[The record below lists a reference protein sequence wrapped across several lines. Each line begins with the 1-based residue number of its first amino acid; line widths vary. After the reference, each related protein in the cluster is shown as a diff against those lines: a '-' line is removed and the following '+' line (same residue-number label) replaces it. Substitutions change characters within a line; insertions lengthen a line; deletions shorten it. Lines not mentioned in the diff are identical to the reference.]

1 MRIIFA
7 GTPDFAVPALSKI
20 HNSNHQ
26 VVAVYC
32 QPDRPKGRGK
42 VLTSC
47 AVKNFAL
54 ENNLD
59 VIQPE
64 NFSNEQNLKKLGSL
78 EPDLI
83 IVAAYGQILSKEVL
97 NLPKFG
103 CLNIHASILPRWRGA
118 APIER
123 AILSGD
129 KETGISIMQM
139 NEGLDTGD
147 ILLSRKQNI
156 ANSETAGSLTES
168 LSILGADL
176 IIETIELLRELNAK
190 TQDHTKANYAKKI
203 LKNEALIDWN
213 QSAENINQMIRA
225 FNPRP
230 IAQSNAEGMEFK
242 DKVLRIIEAE
252 VISSETSK
260 PPGTVIEQNKQ
271 ACHIA
276 TGAGVLSLKR
286 VQLAGKKVV
295 SIKDFNNAYQL
306 LKLSN
311 S

>member
-103 CLNIHASILPRWRGA
+103 CLNIHASLLPRWRGA

-168 LSILGADL
+168 LSIMGADL
-176 IIETIELLRELNAK
+176 IMETIEQLPELDAR

-203 LKNEALIDWN
+203 LKNESRIDWN
-213 QSAENINQMIRA
+213 QGAENINQMIRA

-230 IAQSNAEGMEFK
+230 IAQSNADAIDFK
-242 DKVLRIIEAE
+242 DKVLRIVEAE
-252 VISSETSK
+252 VILSQTSK

-271 ACHIA
+271 VCHIA
-276 TGAGVLSLKR
+276 TGYGILSLKR
-286 VQLAGKKVV
+286 VQLAGKNIV

-306 LKLSN
+306 TKLK
-311 S
+311 

>member
-64 NFSNEQNLKKLGSL
+64 NFSNEQNLKKLASL

-276 TGAGVLSLKR
+276 TGVGVLSLKR

>member
-54 ENNLD
+54 ENKLD

-64 NFSNEQNLKKLGSL
+64 NFSNEQNLKKLISL
-78 EPDLI
+78 EPDII
-83 IVAAYGQILSKEVL
+83 IVAAYGQILSKEAL

-103 CLNIHASILPRWRGA
+103 CLNIHASLLPRWRGA

-168 LSILGADL
+168 LSIMGADL
-176 IIETIELLRELNAK
+176 IMETIEQLPELDAR

-203 LKNEALIDWN
+203 LKNESRIDWN

-230 IAQSNAEGMEFK
+230 IAQSNADAIEFK
-242 DKVLRIIEAE
+242 DKALRIIEAE
-252 VISSETSK
+252 VILSQSSK

-271 ACHIA
+271 VCHIA
-276 TGAGVLSLKR
+276 TGGGILSLKR
-286 VQLAGKKVV
+286 VQLAGKNIV

-306 LKLSN
+306 IKLK
-311 S
+311 

>member
-54 ENNLD
+54 ENNLK

-64 NFSNEQNLKKLGSL
+64 NFSNEQNLNKLASL

-103 CLNIHASILPRWRGA
+103 CLNIHASLLPRWRGA

-176 IIETIELLRELNAK
+176 IMETIELLPELNAK

-203 LKNEALIDWN
+203 LKNEARIDWN
-213 QSAENINQMIRA
+213 QGAENINQMIRA

-230 IAQSNAEGMEFK
+230 IAQSNADAIEFK

-252 VISSETSK
+252 VILSQTSK

-271 ACHIA
+271 VCHIA
-276 TGAGVLSLKR
+276 TSYGILSLKK
-286 VQLAGKKVV
+286 VQLAGKNIV

-306 LKLSN
+306 IKLK
-311 S
+311 

>member
-54 ENNLD
+54 EKNID

-64 NFSNEQNLKKLGSL
+64 NFSNEQNLKKLASL

-103 CLNIHASILPRWRGA
+103 CLNIHASLLPRWRGA

-176 IIETIELLRELNAK
+176 IMETIELLPELNAK

-203 LKNEALIDWN
+203 LKNEARIDWN
-213 QSAENINQMIRA
+213 QGAENINQMIRA

-230 IAQSNAEGMEFK
+230 IAQSNADAIEFK

-252 VISSETSK
+252 VILSQTSK

-271 ACHIA
+271 VCHIA
-276 TGAGVLSLKR
+276 TSYGILSLKK
-286 VQLAGKKVV
+286 VQLAGKNIV

-306 LKLSN
+306 TKLK
-311 S
+311 

>member
-54 ENNLD
+54 ENNLN

-64 NFSNEQNLKKLGSL
+64 NFSNEQNLNKLASL

-103 CLNIHASILPRWRGA
+103 CLNIHASLLPRWRGA

-168 LSILGADL
+168 LSIMGADL
-176 IIETIELLRELNAK
+176 IMETIEQLPELDAR

-203 LKNEALIDWN
+203 LKNESRIDWN
-213 QSAENINQMIRA
+213 QGAENINQMIRA

-230 IAQSNAEGMEFK
+230 IAQSNADAIDFK
-242 DKVLRIIEAE
+242 DKVLRIVEAE
-252 VISSETSK
+252 VILSQTSK

-271 ACHIA
+271 VCHIA
-276 TGAGVLSLKR
+276 TGYGILSLKR
-286 VQLAGKKVV
+286 VQLAGKNIV

-306 LKLSN
+306 TKLK
-311 S
+311 

>member
-20 HNSNHQ
+20 HNSTHQ

-168 LSILGADL
+168 LSIMGADL
-176 IIETIELLRELNAK
+176 IMETIEQLPELDAR

-203 LKNEALIDWN
+203 LKNESRIDWN
-213 QSAENINQMIRA
+213 QGAENINQMIRA

-230 IAQSNAEGMEFK
+230 IAQSNADAIDFK
-242 DKVLRIIEAE
+242 DKVLRIVEAE
-252 VISSETSK
+252 VILSQTSK

-271 ACHIA
+271 VCHIA
-276 TGAGVLSLKR
+276 TGYGILSLKR
-286 VQLAGKKVV
+286 VQLAGKNIV

-306 LKLSN
+306 TKLK
-311 S
+311 

>member
-26 VVAVYC
+26 VVSVYC

-54 ENNLD
+54 ENNLK

-64 NFSNEQNLKKLGSL
+64 NFSNEQNLNKLASL

-97 NLPKFG
+97 NLPKFC
-103 CLNIHASILPRWRGA
+103 CLNIHASLLPRWRGA

-168 LSILGADL
+168 LSIMGADL
-176 IIETIELLRELNAK
+176 IMETIEQLPELDAR

-203 LKNEALIDWN
+203 LKNESRIDWN
-213 QSAENINQMIRA
+213 QGAENINQMIRA

-230 IAQSNAEGMEFK
+230 IAQSNADAIDFK
-242 DKVLRIIEAE
+242 DKVLRIVEAE
-252 VISSETSK
+252 VILSQTSK

-271 ACHIA
+271 VCHIA
-276 TGAGVLSLKR
+276 TGYGILSLKR
-286 VQLAGKKVV
+286 VQLAGKNIV

-306 LKLSN
+306 TKLK
-311 S
+311 